1 MNKNFTIICVSY
13 RSNEKVKKLIQ
24 NLGGKFN
31 IVIVENS
38 NNRHLAKKFEKN
50 RNIKFLFPKNNN
62 GFGAGLNFGL
72 KKIKTK
78 YILYLDL
85 DTKISPSQIF
95 RIYKKSI
102 KISNFGVITTYIQ
115 GQDYKKLI
123 LGTDKSN
130 NMKYVS
136 FNTGCVMMF
145 EKKIFNLV
153 GYFDERFFLY
163 FEETDF
169 YERCKKI
176 NKKIYLLDK
185 IKVIHHGSGSI
196 DKTFNENYKRLRN
209 WHYCWSK
216 YNFYLKHKGIFVALS
231 KTFPNLRKSILG
243 MIINFIFYNDK
254 KMSLS
259 YAEFSGLINAYFGLD
274 SNFRIHLSQ

>member
-1 MNKNFTIICVSY
+1 
-13 RSNEKVKKLIQ
+13 
-24 NLGGKFN
+24 
-31 IVIVENS
+31 
-38 NNRHLAKKFEKN
+38 
-50 RNIKFLFPKNNN
+50 
-62 GFGAGLNFGL
+62 
-72 KKIKTK
+72 
-78 YILYLDL
+78 
-85 DTKISPSQIF
+85 
-95 RIYKKSI
+95 
-102 KISNFGVITTYIQ
+102 
-115 GQDYKKLI
+115 
-123 LGTDKSN
+123 
-130 NMKYVS
+130 
-136 FNTGCVMMF
+136 MMF

-243 MIINFIFYNDK
+243 MI
-254 KMSLS
+254 
-259 YAEFSGLINAYFGLD
+259 AYFGLD

>member
-13 RSNEKVKKLIQ
+13 RSNEKVKKLIK
-24 NLGGKFN
+24 NLGTKFN

-38 NNRHLAKKFEKN
+38 NNRSLAKKFKKKK
-50 RNIKFLFPKNNN
+50 NIKFFFPKSNN

-95 RIYKKSI
+95 SIYKKSI
-102 KISNFGVITTYIQ
+102 KVSNFGVITTYIK

-136 FNTGCVMMF
+136 FNTGCVMVF
-145 EKKIFNLV
+145 EKNIFNQV

-185 IKVIHHGSGSI
+185 IKISHHGSSSI

-216 YNFYLKHKGIFVALS
+216 YNFYLKHRGIFIAIS
-231 KTFPNLRKSILG
+231 KTFPNLRKSIFG
-243 MIINFIFYNDK
+243 MIVNFIVFDHK
-254 KMSLS
+254 KMRLS
-259 YAEFSGLINAYFGLD
+259 YSEFSGLINAYLGLG
-274 SNFRIHLSQ
+274 SNFRIHLRL